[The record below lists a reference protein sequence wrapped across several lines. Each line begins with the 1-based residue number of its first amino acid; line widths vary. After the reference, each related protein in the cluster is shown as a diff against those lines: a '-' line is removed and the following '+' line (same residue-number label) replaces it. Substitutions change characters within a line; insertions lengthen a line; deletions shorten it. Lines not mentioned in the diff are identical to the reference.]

1 MSEKFQTESQ
11 GSTFYIPP
19 PPPIPPPLRIPTSN
33 CRLLVFLYKKTYLT
47 EPISVLQSRRKIAA
61 DQKHSA
67 PASAKKVRIT
77 GYGKARNFHTMDYS
91 NVQLNTVVD

>member
-19 PPPIPPPLRIPTSN
+19 PPYPTS
-33 CRLLVFLYKKTYLT
+33 LTYTYLKLPST
-47 EPISVLQSRRKIAA
+47 SIFIYIQTYLIAA

-67 PASAKKVRIT
+67 PASAKKARIT
-77 GYGKARNFHTMDYS
+77 GYGKARNFHTMDCS
-91 NVQLNTVVD
+91 NVELNTVVDKVG